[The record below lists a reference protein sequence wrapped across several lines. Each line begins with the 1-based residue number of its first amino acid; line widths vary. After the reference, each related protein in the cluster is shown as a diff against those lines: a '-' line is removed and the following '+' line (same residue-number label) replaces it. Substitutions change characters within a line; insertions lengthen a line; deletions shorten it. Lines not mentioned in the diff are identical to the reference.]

1 MDSELQ
7 MPVTAN
13 PLISRSKSLTR
24 ASISQGNL
32 GKTGSLVSLVSS
44 SSNLNGQTGKGKD
57 GKDDKEKDKEEDGI
71 AVYSVALLLLLLC
84 FLHEGFDDEINF
96 KERAQNFE
104 EAFNKIKA
112 STGIADIDELVRTF
126 IKNEEHNFSLF
137 NYVTEQ
143 NNEIEK
149 FQEQI
154 QALKDEEQ
162 RFEKESG
169 NDANQ
174 VIFIHTIAIN

>member
-1 MDSELQ
+1 MCCAAE
-7 MPVTAN
+7 
-13 PLISRSKSLTR
+13 
-24 ASISQGNL
+24 
-32 GKTGSLVSLVSS
+32 
-44 SSNLNGQTGKGKD
+44 
-57 GKDDKEKDKEEDGI
+57 
-71 AVYSVALLLLLLC
+71 
-84 FLHEGFDDEINF
+84 DEINF

-112 STGIADIDELVRTF
+112 STGISDIDELVRTF

-149 FQEQI
+149 FEEQI

-174 VIFIHTIAIN
+174 VG

>member
-1 MDSELQ
+1 MFAC
-7 MPVTAN
+7 TY
-13 PLISRSKSLTR
+13 
-24 ASISQGNL
+24 
-32 GKTGSLVSLVSS
+32 VSF
-44 SSNLNGQTGKGKD
+44 
-57 GKDDKEKDKEEDGI
+57 EMYYFI
-71 AVYSVALLLLLLC
+71 LLLFMYVC
-84 FLHEGFDDEINF
+84 MYVCIAADDEINF

-112 STGIADIDELVRTF
+112 STGISDIDELVRTF

-149 FQEQI
+149 FEEQI

-174 VIFIHTIAIN
+174 VHLY

>member
-1 MDSELQ
+1 MY
-7 MPVTAN
+7 
-13 PLISRSKSLTR
+13 
-24 ASISQGNL
+24 
-32 GKTGSLVSLVSS
+32 
-44 SSNLNGQTGKGKD
+44 
-57 GKDDKEKDKEEDGI
+57 
-71 AVYSVALLLLLLC
+71 VYTYVCIYLYMYVCAAA
-84 FLHEGFDDEINF
+84 EDEINF

-112 STGIADIDELVRTF
+112 STGISDIDELVRTF

-149 FQEQI
+149 FEEQI

-174 VIFIHTIAIN
+174 VRSLSHTCMYVCMYVCMC